1 MQKSLKNASAFTRDC
16 TATQERI
23 QMAYLQYLK
32 AAQEVLK
39 RIEETQLDQIVQ
51 AAQMCAG
58 AIAERGLVHLF
69 GSGHSRMAVEE
80 IFPRYGSFPGFHP
93 IVELAVTYHTQVV
106 GSNGQR
112 QALFLE
118 NVQGYA
124 EVILRNFT
132 FRPHD
137 CMIVFS
143 NSGTN
148 VLPIEMAMG
157 AKARGLPVIAVTSLA
172 HSKASASK
180 HPSGK
185 RLFEVA
191 DLAIDNC
198 APPGDAVVKI
208 PNLTYPVG
216 PASSIGTLA
225 IANAI
230 KCQVAQILTER
241 GQPPVVLTSSYF
253 IGAEESAR
261 QIERAY
267 DDYKERARDC

>member
-1 MQKSLKNASAFTRDC
+1 
-16 TATQERI
+16 
-23 QMAYLQYLK
+23 MAYLRYLK
-32 AAQEVLK
+32 AAQDVLK
-39 RIEETQLDQIVQ
+39 RVEETQVNQIAQ
-51 AAQMCAG
+51 AAQMCADT
-58 AIAERGLVHLF
+58 ISKRGLVHLF

-93 IVELAVTYHTQVV
+93 IVELAVTHHTQVV

-118 NVQGYA
+118 NVPGYA

-132 FRPHD
+132 FHPHD

-148 VLPIEMAMG
+148 LLPIEIGLG
-157 AKARGLPVIAVTSLA
+157 AKSRGLPVITVTSLA
-172 HSKASASK
+172 HSKASLSK

-185 RLFEVA
+185 RLFEIA
-191 DLAIDNC
+191 DLVIDNC
-198 APPGDAVVKI
+198 VPPGDAMVAI
-208 PNLTYPVG
+208 SGLAYPVG
-216 PASSIGTLA
+216 PGSSIGTLA
-225 IANAI
+225 IVNAI
-230 KCQVAQILTER
+230 KCQVAQLLTEG

-253 IGAEESAR
+253 IGAEESAQ

-267 DDYKERARDC
+267 EDYKARVQGC